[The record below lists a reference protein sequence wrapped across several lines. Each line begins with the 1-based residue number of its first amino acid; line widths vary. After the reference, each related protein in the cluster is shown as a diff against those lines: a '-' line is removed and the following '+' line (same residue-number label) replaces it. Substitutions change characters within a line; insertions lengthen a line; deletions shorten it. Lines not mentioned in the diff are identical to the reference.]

1 MPKHS
6 PATLSTLST
15 TLVMGG
21 HAAEEALA
29 KRWLIAQTSPR
40 TREAYAEA
48 FTRFGAWLD
57 GAKPGMGVLEA
68 KRIHLDLWARLMEG
82 EGLKP
87 ATRARN
93 LSALSSFYTYAV
105 SEGVLAANPA
115 EAVKRPRVSDKSSRL
130 GLTLD
135 TSRAVLKAAE
145 AMQPLHRATV
155 ALLLCAGLRASEA
168 CRVRPGDISE
178 EVGHTV
184 LRVQGKGDDRT
195 PVVLAPVALRLM
207 SEALTEAKRLNAP
220 VLHGPN
226 GETLSR
232 FALGRVVGRIGKA
245 AKLGRVLT
253 PHDLRH
259 GMITSA
265 LEAGEPIHLV
275 QAHARHASPVTTQ
288 RYDRNRGR
296 LDNSAAYGLA
306 RALAQ

>member
-1 MPKHS
+1 MPKPT

-21 HAAEEALA
+21 HTAEEALA
-29 KRWLIAQTSPR
+29 KRWLIAQPSPR

-48 FTRFGAWLD
+48 FTRFRAWLD
-57 GAKPGMGVLEA
+57 GAKAGMGVLEA
-68 KRIHLDLWARLMEG
+68 KRSHLDLWARLMEA

-93 LSALSSFYTYAV
+93 LSALSSFYGYAV

-115 EAVKRPRVSDKSSRL
+115 KAVKRPKVGDKSSRL

-135 TSRAVLKAAE
+135 TSRTVLKAAE
-145 AMQPLHRATV
+145 GMQPLHRATV

-168 CRVRPGDISE
+168 CRVRPGDIRE
-178 EVGHTV
+178 DLGHTV
-184 LRVQGKGDDRT
+184 LTVRGKGDDFT
-195 PVVLAPVALRLM
+195 PVVLAPVALRLIA
-207 SEALTEAKRLNAP
+207 EAVAEAKRLNSP
-220 VLHGPN
+220 ILHGPN
-226 GETLSR
+226 GEALSR

-245 AKLGRVLT
+245 ARLGRALT

-265 LEAGEPIHLV
+265 LEAGEPIHQV

-296 LDNSAAYGLA
+296 LDNSAAYGLG